1 MKKSLAVFFFVLF
14 GATACSQYTCPTYA
28 QNDVQKSDTEQ
39 VVEGKEN
46 I

>member
-1 MKKSLAVFFFVLF
+1 MKKTLAILSIVLF

-28 QNDVQKSDTEQ
+28 DVDADKIEKEQ
-39 VVEGKEN
+39 VIEDKQS

>member
-28 QNDVQKSDTEQ
+28 QNDVQEVDKE
-39 VVEGKEN
+39 VVIEDKQN